1 MPPEY
6 QYLSLVESNLAEGVV
21 VVVDV
26 LRAFTT
32 AAFAFSSGAKEIIPV
47 SGIEEAKALKIA
59 LPGTLLMGEDRGMS
73 LAGFDFGN
81 SPEEIS
87 RMDLTGRTLI
97 QRTSAGTQGILRSIH
112 ADQIF
117 AASFVVAR
125 ATADILSLL
134 CPEKITF
141 VITGESLERDGDE
154 DRACGEYIQALLQD
168 DYADPEPYTER
179 ILTSSVGRTFTEGT
193 YSNLSREDLRLSMMV
208 NRFSFAMPVYRE
220 AGEWVMRKLEMG
232 FDQELAS

>member
-73 LAGFDFGN
+73 LAGFDFGQFT
-81 SPEEIS
+81 
-87 RMDLTGRTLI
+87 RGG
-97 QRTSAGTQGILRSIH
+97 SA
-112 ADQIF
+112 
-117 AASFVVAR
+117 
-125 ATADILSLL
+125 
-134 CPEKITF
+134 
-141 VITGESLERDGDE
+141 
-154 DRACGEYIQALLQD
+154 
-168 DYADPEPYTER
+168 
-179 ILTSSVGRTFTEGT
+179 
-193 YSNLSREDLRLSMMV
+193 
-208 NRFSFAMPVYRE
+208 
-220 AGEWVMRKLEMG
+220 EWI
-232 FDQELAS
+232 